1 MNVAIKSLLF
11 LFLTILVTDATF
23 EEPKAAIKQY
33 SDCDAELDCD
43 RSYSYCDYYDHTCQS
58 FPGYVTYKPNSY
70 CGGPTIQAGWLGT
83 LQEAIDN
90 CKHGPF
96 NCGCVV
102 DWEGDGRKYWRMEGT
117 STLPDPSSGS
127 CAWVMP

>member
-1 MNVAIKSLLF
+1 MFS
-11 LFLTILVTDATF
+11 
-23 EEPKAAIKQY
+23 
-33 SDCDAELDCD
+33 
-43 RSYSYCDYYDHTCQS
+43 S
-58 FPGYVTYKPNSY
+58 FQGYVTYKPNSY

-127 CAWVMP
+127 CAWVNTYEISDFRNINLLFKVI